1 MENITMKRY
10 FLVGLIGICLT
21 TYSFAQEGEKM
32 TQISK
37 VESRSSIVVKQSAYK
52 DYFTGDVR
60 VDMLYPQSDAKTH
73 GGAYVT
79 FEPRARTHWHVH
91 PAGQHIIVTS
101 GVGYYQAWGES
112 MQIIK
117 AGDVVWIPSGLKH
130 WHGASKEIAMT
141 HLVITGADEHGKNV
155 DWLEPVN
162 DEQYSSKN

>member
-1 MENITMKRY
+1 MC
-10 FLVGLIGICLT
+10 FT
-21 TYSFAQEGEKM
+21 THTFAQEGEKM

-37 VESRSSIVVKQSAYK
+37 VESRASIAVKQSEYK
-52 DYFTGDVR
+52 NYFAGDVR

-101 GVGYYQAWGES
+101 GIGYYQTWGES
-112 MQIIK
+112 VEIIK
-117 AGDVVWIPSGLKH
+117 AGDVVWIPSGVKH

-141 HLVITGADEHGKNV
+141 HLVITGADEQGKNV
-155 DWLEPVN
+155 EWLEPVS
-162 DEQYSSKN
+162 DEQYLF